1 MKSICANL
9 INAIRSKLRLRC
21 AAIECVEGH
30 ELRLTSGRSAKK
42 LMMGIEKLGFCRASS
57 VRAVV
62 QTTCANPALLTITCW
77 YPCTTFKAL
86 FATAR
91 GAKFKALR
99 GILGSSWS
107 RGSHGQSG

>member
-9 INAIRSKLRLRC
+9 INAIRSKLRLLC
-21 AAIECVEGH
+21 ATIESVEVH
-30 ELRLTSGRSAKK
+30 QLRLMSGRSAKK
-42 LMMGIEKLGFCRASS
+42 PVMGIVKSGFCRASS

-77 YPCTTFKAL
+77 YPCATFKAL

-99 GILGSSWS
+99 GFLGSSRS
-107 RGSHGQSG
+107 RGSHGQSE

>member
-1 MKSICANL
+1 
-9 INAIRSKLRLRC
+9 
-21 AAIECVEGH
+21 
-30 ELRLTSGRSAKK
+30 
-42 LMMGIEKLGFCRASS
+42 MMGIEKLGFCRTSS

-62 QTTCANPALLTITCW
+62 QAASANPALLSVASRN
-77 YPCTTFKAL
+77 PSATFKAL

-99 GILGSSWS
+99 GFLGSSWS